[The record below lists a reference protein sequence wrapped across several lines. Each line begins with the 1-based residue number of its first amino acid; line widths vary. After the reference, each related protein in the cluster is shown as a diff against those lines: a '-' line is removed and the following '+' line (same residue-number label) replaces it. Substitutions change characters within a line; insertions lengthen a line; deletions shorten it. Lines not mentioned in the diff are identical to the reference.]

1 MKSLQHR
8 PISSFPIS
16 KLFRKKSDKIKISKM
31 NKKRN
36 KSIRELS
43 ADLKFSLVIQMSL
56 LTFSSMLF
64 DRGASLRLSGAAAA
78 AYWLWVGWIDI
89 RRGSNLN
96 LFDII
101 MIRAGYLVWIIV
113 TILVVIGMVSIIK
126 QHNLL

>member
-1 MKSLQHR
+1 
-8 PISSFPIS
+8 
-16 KLFRKKSDKIKISKM
+16 
-31 NKKRN
+31 
-36 KSIRELS
+36 
-43 ADLKFSLVIQMSL
+43 
-56 LTFSSMLF
+56 MLF